1 MRILQQQPDSISH
14 TNKLFISSSTPEFH
28 VRLCNMQT
36 ERQEAILVAILVI
49 VGYRSL
55 EISVVN
61 LGKQVDERIPNLTF
75 GRNLVINN

>member
-1 MRILQQQPDSISH
+1 M
-14 TNKLFISSSTPEFH
+14 
-28 VRLCNMQT
+28 
-36 ERQEAILVAILVI
+36 AILVI